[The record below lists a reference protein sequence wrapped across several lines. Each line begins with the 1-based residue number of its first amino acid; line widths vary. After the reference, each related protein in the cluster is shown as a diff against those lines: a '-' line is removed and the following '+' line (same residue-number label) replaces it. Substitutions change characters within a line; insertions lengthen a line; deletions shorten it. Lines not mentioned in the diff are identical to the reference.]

1 MHWAAVDMKVSLPLN
16 YQQVGA
22 KPEFVAPR
30 TSSFSVGWCSFKMVD
45 ISRQRF
51 DLEVEEAAS
60 NLCADYEGMRW
71 LVDQALIQL
80 M

>member
-22 KPEFVAPR
+22 KPECVPPR
-30 TSSFSVGWCSFKMVD
+30 TSSFSVGWCIFQMVD
-45 ISRQRF
+45 ISRWMF

-60 NLCADYEGMRW
+60 NLFTDYEVAGFI
-71 LVDQALIQL
+71 VIVFKN
-80 M
+80 